1 MAASRKHE
9 IEISAEARKI
19 EARNGGSI
27 TKNRMTPE
35 TSATTLAIIAKT
47 MLTVRSCVIARLP
60 IAGHG
65 TNLLTPRRVRV
76 YAVEASCTVAWR
88 GQLGVLN

>member
-9 IEISAEARKI
+9 IEINADARKI

-27 TKNRMTPE
+27 TKNKITPE

-47 MLTVRSCVIARLP
+47 TLTVRS
-60 IAGHG
+60 
-65 TNLLTPRRVRV
+65 
-76 YAVEASCTVAWR
+76 
-88 GQLGVLN
+88 

>member
-27 TKNRMTPE
+27 TKNRITPE

-47 MLTVRSCVIARLP
+47 TLTVRSCAIANSSW
-60 IAGHG
+60 G
-65 TNLLTPRRVRV
+65 
-76 YAVEASCTVAWR
+76 C
-88 GQLGVLN
+88 